1 MYLYKSPPPR
11 RFPFCDNSVSNGSAG
26 RGVFQFAAATTTNRH
41 PFFGLPN
48 GGDAFRTTSPLP
60 RYDLGTTDSCERDP
74 FDIIRNGFGA
84 ILNRPQNYR
93 ELEEEEDDRSLLA
106 DTIEPPTFSPL
117 GRTGPP
123 EPLHQNKKLRWDH
136 KVNLIGE
143 KLINPMIH
151 CCDKCTLPILT
162 YGRMIPCKHVF
173 CYDCAKKA
181 DKTCYRCND
190 KVQRLEQ
197 SNLGTVFMCTYGG
210 SRQGKDSC
218 RRTYLS
224 QRDLQ
229 AHITHRHLKGAASA
243 AAAAAAASQSSALSH
258 GLPSQQQQQQMAALV
273 ASHPP
278 PPQHLMVRD
287 PRQHPPPVSQHP
299 PPPLEVS
306 RASVLQ
312 QPPQQQPQQQ
322 APPPPPQ
329 KTLPPEY
336 RDMPPPV
343 MASQQPPPQ
352 QMVAPPRAYQSQQN
366 PTVSRPNLITVQ
378 IQDDSHK
385 RAAAAAAV
393 AAVNAASTNM
403 PPPSMPPPPPQ
414 YAPQQPPPHMSQPPP
429 PQQSYPPPQAPA
441 APPMAYNPSQPP
453 YTQGM
458 PPPATYNASA
468 PPPPPPPARPLPPQF
483 VHQPPPQFAHPP
495 PPQPPPR
502 FATALPYE
510 EQGHQP
516 TFHWSG
522 ATNMPPPRP
531 STVLPPPRPIT
542 GPPPPST
549 PPGAMMQQ
557 RTCAEPQFPYYSQ

>member
-1 MYLYKSPPPR
+1 MYLYRTPPPR
-11 RFPFCDNSVSNGSAG
+11 RFLFRENSASSRGQARDVYQFTTAG
-26 RGVFQFAAATTTNRH
+26 PNRH
-41 PFFGLPN
+41 LFCGLPT
-48 GGDAFRTTSPLP
+48 GDATRASSILSRYHHATSAACAP
-60 RYDLGTTDSCERDP
+60 DP
-74 FDIIRNGFGA
+74 FKRLRNCFGVII
-84 ILNRPQNYR
+84 NRPHSR
-93 ELEEEEDDRSLLA
+93 EFEEEDDERSLLA

-258 GLPSQQQQQQMAALV
+258 GLPSQQQQQQMAAMV

-287 PRQHPPPVSQHP
+287 PR
-299 PPPLEVS
+299 
-306 RASVLQ
+306 
-312 QPPQQQPQQQ
+312 
-322 APPPPPQ
+322 
-329 KTLPPEY
+329 
-336 RDMPPPV
+336 
-343 MASQQPPPQ
+343 
-352 QMVAPPRAYQSQQN
+352 
-366 PTVSRPNLITVQ
+366 
-378 IQDDSHK
+378 
-385 RAAAAAAV
+385 
-393 AAVNAASTNM
+393 
-403 PPPSMPPPPPQ
+403 
-414 YAPQQPPPHMSQPPP
+414 
-429 PQQSYPPPQAPA
+429 
-441 APPMAYNPSQPP
+441 
-453 YTQGM
+453 
-458 PPPATYNASA
+458 
-468 PPPPPPPARPLPPQF
+468 
-483 VHQPPPQFAHPP
+483 
-495 PPQPPPR
+495 
-502 FATALPYE
+502 
-510 EQGHQP
+510 
-516 TFHWSG
+516 
-522 ATNMPPPRP
+522 
-531 STVLPPPRPIT
+531 
-542 GPPPPST
+542 
-549 PPGAMMQQ
+549 
-557 RTCAEPQFPYYSQ
+557 